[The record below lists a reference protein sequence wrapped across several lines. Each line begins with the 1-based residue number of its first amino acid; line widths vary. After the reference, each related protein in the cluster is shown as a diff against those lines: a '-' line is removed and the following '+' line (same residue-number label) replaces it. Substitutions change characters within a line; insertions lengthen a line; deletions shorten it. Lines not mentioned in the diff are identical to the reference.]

1 MTQNPEL
8 MTFNQATL
16 VAPLFLISVL
26 FLPTLFYVLVQS
38 IKFYGWGWA
47 NWITSFLD
55 DPVLFL
61 FPILTSM
68 SFYEY
73 DTADNITINEP
84 KEEENIPEVP
94 AEAQEKNEDTEDN
107 NEVDLRTGGVYI
119 GDEIIIED
127 LEAEDND
134 YEIIEVVEVEENPEN
149 LQLENVA
156 NIQHCGD
163 NEDAIEKRDKEELK
177 GQKIIFSRSQSNIL
191 YLLFALGAS
200 VCIGVDISIQVYRS
214 SHLTSIMNY
223 ILPVCLGN
231 LLLWVDFMLTANSI
245 NLYESCA
252 GIIQIL
258 NTQLNFSGYYAS
270 VFSEILAY
278 TTNTFVCF
286 KYIVMLPVLGCQFTL
301 R

>member
-1 MTQNPEL
+1 
-8 MTFNQATL
+8 MTFNQATV

-26 FLPTLFYVLVQS
+26 FLPTIFYVLVQS
-38 IKFYGWGWA
+38 IKFYGWGLA
-47 NWITSFLD
+47 NWLTSFLD

-73 DTADNITINEP
+73 DTADITIHEP
-84 KEEENIPEVP
+84 KEDENIPEVP

-134 YEIIEVVEVEENPEN
+134 YEIIEVVEVEENPDN

-156 NIQHCGD
+156 NIQHCGV
-163 NEDAIEKRDKEELK
+163 NEDAIEKRDTEELK
-177 GQKIIFSRSQSNIL
+177 GQKIIFSKRQSNIL

-214 SHLTSIMNY
+214 SHLTSIMHY

-231 LLLWVDFMLTANSI
+231 LLLWVDFMRPTLSTSMSRV
-245 NLYESCA
+245 L
-252 GIIQIL
+252 
-258 NTQLNFSGYYAS
+258 AS
-270 VFSEILAY
+270 FRY
-278 TTNTFVCF
+278 
-286 KYIVMLPVLGCQFTL
+286 
-301 R
+301 

>member
-1 MTQNPEL
+1 
-8 MTFNQATL
+8 MTFNQATV

-26 FLPTLFYVLVQS
+26 FLPTIFYVLVQS

-47 NWITSFLD
+47 NWLTSFLD

-73 DTADNITINEP
+73 DTADISVNQP
-84 KEEENIPEVP
+84 KEDENIPEVP
-94 AEAQEKNEDTEDN
+94 AEAPEMNEDTEDN
-107 NEVDLRTGGVYI
+107 NEIGLRTGGVYI

-127 LEAEDND
+127 LEVEDND
-134 YEIIEVVEVEENPEN
+134 CEIIEVVEVEENI
-149 LQLENVA
+149 A
-156 NIQHCGD
+156 NIQHQYCGV

-177 GQKIIFSRSQSNIL
+177 GQKIIFSKSQSNIL

-200 VCIGVDISIQVYRS
+200 VCIGGDISIQVYRS

-231 LLLWVDFMLTANSI
+231 RA
-245 NLYESCA
+245 
-252 GIIQIL
+252 
-258 NTQLNFSGYYAS
+258 
-270 VFSEILAY
+270 
-278 TTNTFVCF
+278 
-286 KYIVMLPVLGCQFTL
+286 
-301 R
+301 